1 MNGPLQLVEEQAKHT
16 LYVVDQRNTLDLDG
30 GADMKKYAKRF
41 AGALDSID
49 QLRYSQRYIFS
60 ASVNQQSD
68 GGRERNGAEL

>member
-1 MNGPLQLVEEQAKHT
+1 MNGPLQLVEKQAEHA
-16 LYVVDQRNTLDLDG
+16 LYVVDQRNALDLDG

-41 AGALDSID
+41 ALDSID

-68 GGRERNGAEL
+68 GGRERNGVEL